1 MERID
6 SLFNYVFR
14 EVTSTAT
21 PTFQPEPSHLQP
33 PSQPLFTST
42 PAPGYAALF
51 HRTLFI
57 PMNLSAR
64 RFGILTAMPS
74 WFGTFHFRDSSS
86 QLEQR
91 HFEISNRLTSISLR
105 VFYITWFAKVPERL
119 SQDLFTNV
127 SFALWTKFFKN
138 SEALQRD
145 ATIAFINSKIC
156 NKSGNVCRRYKIF
169 IANVRL
175 QSVKN

>member
-74 WFGTFHFRDSSS
+74 WFETFHFRDSSS

-91 HFEISNRLTSISLR
+91 HFGISNRLTSIFLR
-105 VFYITWFAKVPERL
+105 VFYIKWFTKRTRTLV
-119 SQDLFTNV
+119 TG
-127 SFALWTKFFKN
+127 SFYEYIVRIINESFSKYRN
-138 SEALQRD
+138 
-145 ATIAFINSKIC
+145 ATTRCDNR
-156 NKSGNVCRRYKIF
+156 VYK
-169 IANVRL
+169 
-175 QSVKN
+175 

>member
-1 MERID
+1 MYPAGYSTMERID

-91 HFEISNRLTSISLR
+91 HFGISNRLTSIFLR
-105 VFYITWFAKVPERL
+105 VFYIKWFTKVPERL
-119 SQDLFTNV
+119 SQDLFTNI
-127 SFALWTKFFKN
+127 SFAL
-138 SEALQRD
+138 
-145 ATIAFINSKIC
+145 
-156 NKSGNVCRRYKIF
+156 
-169 IANVRL
+169 
-175 QSVKN
+175 